1 MKFNAKKC
9 YILSIT
15 NKDKT
20 KFYQLNNYILKSV
33 ENNPYLGILFDNK
46 LNWSTHIDNI
56 SKKASSSLGFVMRNL
71 KTCPSECKKTAYIAL
86 VTSTLEYG
94 AVVWDPILEKDIIK
108 IEKIN
113 RKAARLLQDKNTWLC
128 HSYVV

>member
-15 NKDKT
+15 NKGKS

-56 SKKASSSLGFVMRNL
+56 SKKASSYLGFVMRNL

-86 VTSTLEYG
+86 VRSTLEYG
-94 AVVWDPILEKDIIK
+94 EYDRRISERVCSV
-108 IEKIN
+108 
-113 RKAARLLQDKNTWLC
+113 C
-128 HSYVV
+128 HE